1 MSEKTPKKIELT
13 EEQYANLTRESENA
27 RASATKATEEA
38 NKAKKD
44 LEALRRK
51 REAKKPEPP
60 SASTQEKDFN
70 TVLTSNPA
78 PTPEHGHT
86 EGQPHYIGSWQ
97 RYCPTC
103 GDQNPDFKDE
113 TTCDDC
119 GVHLGA
125 KEIAAKLKAC
135 PNCGG
140 HSASVIKK

>member
-1 MSEKTPKKIELT
+1 MSEKTPSQPSP
-13 EEQYANLTRESENA
+13 EEMAKLKADLES
-27 RASATKATEEA
+27 A
-38 NKAKKD
+38 NKKAAEAVKA

-51 REAKKPEPP
+51 RELKKQDPSPSTPP
-60 SASTQEKDFN
+60 QVTMADARSEETHND
-70 TVLTSNPA
+70 
-78 PTPEHGHT
+78 HGHA

-113 TTCDDC
+113 TTCDGC

-125 KEIAAKLKAC
+125 KEVATKLKAC

-140 HSASVIKK
+140 HSASMIKK

>member
-1 MSEKTPKKIELT
+1 MSEKLVIKGTEVMSDETARLTAELDKVKK
-13 EEQYANLTRESENA
+13 
-27 RASATKATEEA
+27 EA
-38 NKAKKD
+38 LDAKKA

-51 REAKKPEPP
+51 RENKKPEPP
-60 SASTQEKDFN
+60 STSTQEKE
-70 TVLTSNPA
+70 TSNPP
-78 PTPEHGHT
+78 PTDEHGHA

-103 GDQNPDFKDE
+103 GDQNPEFKDE
-113 TTCDDC
+113 TTCDGC

-125 KEIAAKLKAC
+125 KEVAEKLKAC